1 MGLLAW
7 LGLRGK
13 ADEQQPQPAHR
24 PGSGPRSGPGPV
36 YVPGD
41 RATMPGP
48 AHHPG
53 NPPASPAGSPRAE
66 RPVPV
71 RAAVPVPPM
80 YQHSGPPLAP
90 DAYGQPP
97 AAEASPSP
105 RPVPPPPVAAPAPV
119 PVRPRRHAEDPW
131 APVVVDQPIVEFEP
145 RPARP
150 TYRPLTSSYRP
161 DSIVDG
167 WSSEHFTVRAASV
180 RGYAHRYDGTPRQ
193 DDLAVAAHPA
203 TRAVVFA
210 VADGV
215 SAAEH
220 SHIGATVACRAA
232 VDSALDQLDRG
243 SEGINWQQ
251 LVNGVAWQLV
261 EHAKRMQGLEG
272 PDSAAAERLLAT
284 TLVVGAV
291 VPGPDGYTA
300 TLVQLGDSGV
310 WQLHAGRYTALG
322 KAKIEAGAAVFSS
335 AVSALP
341 RVPPS
346 VGVVEVR
353 LAAEAVLL
361 VGTDGIGD
369 PLGDGSGKVGEL
381 FARMLAQPPPPLA
394 LAHLLDFSRDT
405 FDDDRT
411 LIAIWQRPGR

>member
-7 LGLRGK
+7 LGVRGK
-13 ADEQQPQPAHR
+13 ADEQQPRPAHR
-24 PGSGPRSGPGPV
+24 PAPGPR
-36 YVPGD
+36 
-41 RATMPGP
+41 PGP
-48 AHHPG
+48 AHHAG
-53 NPPASPAGSPRAE
+53 NPPASPAGSPGAE

-180 RGYAHRYDGTPRQ
+180 RGYAHRYAGTPRQ

-215 SAAEH
+215 S
-220 SHIGATVACRAA
+220 
-232 VDSALDQLDRG
+232 
-243 SEGINWQQ
+243 
-251 LVNGVAWQLV
+251 
-261 EHAKRMQGLEG
+261 
-272 PDSAAAERLLAT
+272 
-284 TLVVGAV
+284 
-291 VPGPDGYTA
+291 
-300 TLVQLGDSGV
+300 
-310 WQLHAGRYTALG
+310 
-322 KAKIEAGAAVFSS
+322 
-335 AVSALP
+335 
-341 RVPPS
+341 
-346 VGVVEVR
+346 
-353 LAAEAVLL
+353 
-361 VGTDGIGD
+361 
-369 PLGDGSGKVGEL
+369 
-381 FARMLAQPPPPLA
+381 
-394 LAHLLDFSRDT
+394 
-405 FDDDRT
+405 
-411 LIAIWQRPGR
+411 